1 MRPRRPCLLA
11 CGNQEAKDQPKAV
24 ATAARLFV
32 PDLQVHLLRQ
42 RWQPLQL
49 QLPPSA
55 PLPRFHSEW
64 RRSARARGLGGPPE
78 LPGPGPAALGFG
90 LSRRPTSKHASGGT
104 TRPVSWAFQGLPETS
119 LSCEKHQPAAAP
131 CEGRAGLRKGS
142 DRAAVCLQKYQS
154 RTGPE
159 RRHATGLGDPPPQCR
174 PAYPLAGA
182 HQTSTS
188 QHSDPALRTRL
199 ASLELSQRLAS
210 LVDPRRRPASRCIMQ
225 VCPIWVYQR
234 HLGPPLRLPP
244 LRSPPSEPGWGC
256 TGPITTAAQRVLW
269 IQFPL
274 FALPKPSNEKSDC
287 DRPTSQ
293 LVPGCCNSLSGAA
306 T

>member
-1 MRPRRPCLLA
+1 MSTKPLRVRHLCAR
-11 CGNQEAKDQPKAV
+11 GIQKTQP
-24 ATAARLFV
+24 
-32 PDLQVHLLRQ
+32 PSCNILLRVILKHSYASTLRHWPCGPEDLASSPAATKKPKTNPKQ
-42 RWQPLQL
+42 WPQQPASSFQTCRSTCSGKARWQPLQLL

-119 LSCEKHQPAAAP
+119 LSCEKPQPAAAP

-142 DRAAVCLQKYQS
+142 DRAAACLQKYQS

-188 QHSDPALRTRL
+188 EHSDPALRTRL

-210 LVDPRRRPASRCIMQ
+210 LVDPRRRPAS
-225 VCPIWVYQR
+225 
-234 HLGPPLRLPP
+234 
-244 LRSPPSEPGWGC
+244 
-256 TGPITTAAQRVLW
+256 
-269 IQFPL
+269 
-274 FALPKPSNEKSDC
+274 
-287 DRPTSQ
+287 
-293 LVPGCCNSLSGAA
+293 
-306 T
+306 